1 MGISDPGNCLAIT
14 DVNVASYATD
24 ICLAGEMCS
33 GACFPQGNMSDC
45 DIVLEVKLQ
54 MPSLLS

>member
-33 GACFPQGNMSDC
+33 GACFPQGNM
-45 DIVLEVKLQ
+45 
-54 MPSLLS
+54 